1 MKITIIAVSVSA
13 LSQIQIFQKEYAKKY
28 PEDAIDFAVFY
39 VAGME
44 NKYLMHPEI
53 LENAVREA
61 DVAIIDLMGVSEAL
75 REIVRRG
82 LEECRGQRIVIGN
95 ELREYLR
102 LGTFSMEAM
111 GKMMKSSQKKPQTGD
126 VSEEEAKQADTKN
139 GDDPWQCPS
148 IWHDKG
154 YEAGVFA
161 DGLLAAGNLHGYR
174 IILLSDFTKI
184 LRQELSAEGK
194 ALYDA
199 VRNLSERSVFTC
211 MRRYAREILE
221 EKSV

>member
-61 DVAIIDLMGVSEAL
+61 DVAVIDLMGVSEAL

-82 LEECRGQRIVIGN
+82 LEG
-95 ELREYLR
+95 
-102 LGTFSMEAM
+102 A
-111 GKMMKSSQKKPQTGD
+111 GD
-126 VSEEEAKQADTKN
+126 N
-139 GDDPWQCPS
+139 G
-148 IWHDKG
+148 
-154 YEAGVFA
+154 
-161 DGLLAAGNLHGYR
+161 L
-174 IILLSDFTKI
+174 
-184 LRQELSAEGK
+184 
-194 ALYDA
+194 
-199 VRNLSERSVFTC
+199 
-211 MRRYAREILE
+211 
-221 EKSV
+221 

>member
-61 DVAIIDLMGVSEAL
+61 DVAVIDLMGVSEAL

-111 GKMMKSSQKKPQTGD
+111 GKMMKSSQKKPLTGD
-126 VSEEEAKQADTKN
+126 VSEEETNQADTKN
-139 GDDPWQCPS
+139 GDDPWKCPS
-148 IWHDKG
+148 IWHDEG
-154 YEAGVFA
+154 YEAGIPV

-199 VRNLSERSVFTC
+199 VRNLSERSIFACLRGRTG
-211 MRRYAREILE
+211 
-221 EKSV
+221 